1 MCQTVRTRFAPS
13 PTGYMHI
20 GNLRAALY
28 AYLFA
33 KHHQGTFILRIE
45 DTDQQREVE
54 GAVDKIYQSMQLAGL
69 KYDEGPDVGGDFGP
83 YIQSQRKQMYRPY
96 ADQLVDNGR
105 AYYCFCTPERLNDL
119 REQAEKNGGTFKY
132 DGHCSHT
139 SKEEAR
145 ARAAAGEPFVIRLKV
160 PTEGV
165 SSFEDAVYGTISVEN
180 STLDDMVLLKSDGL
194 PTYNFANVVDD
205 HLMGIT
211 HVMRGSEYLSST
223 PKYDLVYEG
232 FGWEKPKYIHLPSI
246 MKDATRKLSKRYGDP
261 SFEDLLNQG
270 FIQPAIIN
278 YIALLGWNPGTN
290 QEMFTLEEL
299 EQAFS
304 VEGLHKSPSIF
315 DTAKLTWFNAEYIR
329 KMDEAEYD
337 SRALPILRQAL
348 PGWEDARLTV
358 LCRLLQSRTEVFT
371 QLPEMVDFLAATL
384 PFGPELYDHKK
395 MKTNAEVAAQTL
407 PEVLKALELLP
418 DWTQEALHDTLMA
431 LATTLGVKNG
441 QVLWPLRVALSGKPT
456 TPGGAIEIAFL
467 LGREQS
473 ISRIKSAIDAF

>member
-1 MCQTVRTRFAPS
+1 MCHTVRTRFAPS

-54 GAVDKIYQSMQLAGL
+54 GAVDKIYQSMQMAGL

-105 AYYCFCTPERLNDL
+105 AYYCFCTAERLNDL

-139 SKEEAR
+139 PKEEAR

-384 PFGPELYDHKK
+384 PFGPELYEHKK

-407 PEVLKALELLP
+407 PQVLNALQALP

-431 LATTLGVKNG
+431 LAATLGVKNG

>member
-33 KHHQGTFILRIE
+33 RHHNGTFILRIE
-45 DTDQQREVE
+45 DTDQQREVA
-54 GAVDKIYQSMQLAGL
+54 GAVEKIYQSMALAGL
-69 KYDEGPDVGGDFGP
+69 DYDEGPDVGGDYGP
-83 YIQSQRKQMYRPY
+83 YIQSQRKHLYRPY

-105 AYYCFCTPERLNDL
+105 AYYCFCTAERLNAL
-119 REQAEKNGGTFKY
+119 REQAEKTGGTFKY
-132 DGHCSHT
+132 DGHCSHIPAD
-139 SKEEAR
+139 EAR

-165 SSFEDAVYGTISVEN
+165 STFEDAVYGAISVEN
-180 STLDDMVLLKSDGL
+180 NTLDDMVLLKSDGL

-232 FGWEKPKYIHLPSI
+232 FGWEKPRYIHLPSI
-246 MKDATRKLSKRYGDP
+246 MKDATRKLSKRHGDP

-270 FIQPAIIN
+270 YVQPAIIN

-299 EQAFS
+299 IEAFS

-329 KMDEAEYD
+329 KMDQAAYD
-337 SRALPILRQAL
+337 ARALPILRQAL
-348 PGWEDARLTV
+348 PGWDEARLCL

-371 QLPEMVDFLAATL
+371 QLPEMVDFLTAAL
-384 PFGPELYDHKK
+384 PFGPELYEHKK
-395 MKTNAEVAAQTL
+395 MKTDAAVAAQTL
-407 PEVLKALELLP
+407 PEALKALEALT

-431 LATTLGVKNG
+431 LAAALGVKNG
-441 QVLWPLRVALSGKPT
+441 QVLWPLRVALSGKPS
-456 TPGGAIEIAFL
+456 TPGGAIEIAYL
-467 LGREQS
+467 LGRNETLA
-473 ISRIKSAIDAF
+473 RIKSAIDAF